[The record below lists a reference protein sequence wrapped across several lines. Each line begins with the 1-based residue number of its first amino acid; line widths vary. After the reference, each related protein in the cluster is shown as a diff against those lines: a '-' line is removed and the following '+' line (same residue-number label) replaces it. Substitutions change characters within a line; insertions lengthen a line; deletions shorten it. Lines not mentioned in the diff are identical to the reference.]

1 MNTQHKSHSLLFSL
15 MLLSACFASDCL
27 AVNEMLN
34 LSVVPAQPGGT
45 AHATIQLL
53 NTEDMES
60 FSLQLSFASGGML
73 SLPAT
78 NWFARGN
85 YFPASPFGPVLPQ
98 VDLNN
103 YDDSASRTKIFLDGF
118 NPSGVSGAVGVVSL
132 SVAGNVGNTQI
143 LTLSGE
149 YWSKADQQVK
159 TLSSVNAEVRAVSS
173 NDQTIIF
180 GNPPTVVVGG
190 TGNVSATGGLSGN
203 PVIITSQTTGVCTIN
218 GNTVSGLTVGTCT
231 LQANQT
237 GNASYNDAPT
247 TTESFTV
254 NKANQTI
261 IFGAVPTLAVGG
273 TGTVSATGGVS
284 GNPVI
289 FNSQTLD
296 VCSVVGN
303 TVKGI
308 KAGACTIAANQLGNA
323 SYNAAQQV
331 TQGINVL
338 GSFALNIVNMGD
350 GLISSTPTG
359 INCGTLGGLA
369 CQFNFTVNTSVT
381 LVAKSSVN
389 SVFTG
394 WGGACSGTISSC
406 TFTLNA
412 DKTVTA
418 NFAKWRRSAWKRALM
433 FNEIP

>member
-1 MNTQHKSHSLLFSL
+1 MNTQHKPYSLLFSL
-15 MLLSACFASDCL
+15 LLLSACFASDCL

-34 LSVVPAQPGGT
+34 LSVIPAQPGGT
-45 AHATIQLL
+45 ARATIQLL

-60 FSLQLSFASGGML
+60 FSLQLSFSSGGML
-73 SLPAT
+73 SLPAS
-78 NWFARGN
+78 NWFARGD
-85 YFPASPFGPVLPQ
+85 YFPASAFGPVLPQ

-132 SVAGNVGNTQI
+132 SVAGNIGNTQI

-149 YWSKADQQVK
+149 YWSKTDRQVK

-180 GNPPTVVVGG
+180 GNPPTVTVGG
-190 TGNVSATGGLSGN
+190 TGNVSATGGSSGN
-203 PVIITSQTTGVCTIN
+203 PVIIISQTTGVCTIN
-218 GNTVSGLTVGTCT
+218 GNTVSGVTAGTCT
-231 LQANQT
+231 LQADQT
-237 GNASYNDAPT
+237 GNGSYNAAPT
-247 TTESFTV
+247 TTKSFTV

-273 TGTVSATGGVS
+273 IGAVVATGGVS

-323 SYNAAQQV
+323 NYNAAQQV

-338 GSFALNIVNMGD
+338 GGFALNIVSVGD
-350 GLISSTPTG
+350 GLISSTPVG
-359 INCGTLGGLA
+359 INCGTPGGLA
-369 CQFNFTVNTSVT
+369 CQFNFTANTSVT
-381 LVAKSSVN
+381 LVAKSSGN
-389 SVFTG
+389 SLFTG

-418 NFAKWRRSAWKRALM
+418 NFAKRRRSAWKRALM
-433 FNEIP
+433 FNAIP